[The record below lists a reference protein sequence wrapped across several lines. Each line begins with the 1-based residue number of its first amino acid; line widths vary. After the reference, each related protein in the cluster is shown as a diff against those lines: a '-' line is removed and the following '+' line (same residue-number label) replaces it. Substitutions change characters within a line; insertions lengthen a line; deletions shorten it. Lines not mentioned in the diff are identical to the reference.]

1 MTSGTTIRTSTASLV
16 AMSLIALTG
25 TVRAQTVQQVLD
37 SVYINGVT
45 RAAEMPFADST
56 QRSPLPEYI
65 DRGIGGS
72 SLRGCTLTAIHGL
85 YCLDIRSDGKFI
97 VNWPNPAK
105 VEYSTSMPPHVPSYD
120 IINCNDIPGLDSRK
134 DETCTTFTVDLG
146 GSIWLG
152 GKDKGKSYSLVE
164 AIEVPVADTCPGGYG
179 ALPVLSSNG
188 KRYCSR
194 MVSSGRPL
202 LVDIYPI
209 DGDVA
214 EQFTLFGSGPLS
226 GNLMLEERKT
236 ATFAQSDGT
245 TIEIASGKRDWG
257 LIGSE
262 LLQGITLL
270 QKAGDT
276 AADTRN
282 YVLVT
287 TTLGRVLA
295 YDTAG
300 GHPAFPVFDIP
311 AHREAAT
318 PCSADAPAFSVRT
331 GTKTGF
337 IYAGDSQYCEVSA
350 LEPAYDADGNLT
362 NLVDAVE
369 GGQNLTLSTRSDGDY
384 IAPTNITVSPG
395 VSINLNDCAD
405 PYMPCTLVVNST
417 GSPIA
422 TLSNVQLYD
431 TGISGM
437 TLFQIENIPDCRYV
451 PGDCLAE
458 LDIPDNGSG
467 AVETLIS
474 AGVIVPLK
482 PLDPVARLNPAAQRL
497 NLTKLLP
504 AEVTELFDEPLPDML
519 LSRMYRGQK
528 INDFRFGGFFGR
540 TEDGVVFRNVFYG
553 EFDISGLAGSSLG
566 CAENLGSLDWDVLT
580 TVSERYVS
588 ASQPYAAT
596 DPQHLTT
603 IINSGCGTS
612 RTAGSRWSLKPYN
625 LEMTPCTYNPDPADN
640 WAGDGQC
647 VVGHPEEEVADDA
660 VYGKLLLELLDEFGG
675 TLEQLACTDSYNEN
689 GGTAPLSATDCSA
702 VRADYLNTLDKFD
715 KCWDAT
721 QQPKQSSGNQTCQ
734 AFDVQLASLESTV
747 SGLTSIGPDV
757 ANRAGELWARVITIR
772 HVYDTRFTPSLPP
785 DGFVEPQALPT
796 P

>member
-1 MTSGTTIRTSTASLV
+1 MTSGKTIRTSAASLV

-72 SLRGCTLTAIHGL
+72 NLRGCTLTAIHGL

-105 VEYSTSMPPHVPSYD
+105 VEYSSSMPPVVPSYD
-120 IINCNDIPGLDSRK
+120 IINCNDIPGLDTRK
-134 DETCTTFTVDLG
+134 DETCTSFTVDLG

-152 GKDKGKSYSLVE
+152 GKDKGKAYSLVE
-164 AIEVPVADTCPGGYG
+164 AVELPVAETCPGGYDT
-179 ALPVLSSNG
+179 LPVLSSNG
-188 KRYCSR
+188 KRFCSR

-214 EQFTLFGSGPLS
+214 EKFTLFGSGPLS
-226 GNLMLEERKT
+226 GMLTLEERKT
-236 ATFAQSDGT
+236 ATFTQPDGT
-245 TIEIASGKRDWG
+245 TIEIASRKGDWG
-257 LIGSE
+257 LIGPE
-262 LLQGITLL
+262 LLQGIAL
-270 QKAGDT
+270 QQNPGKT

-287 TTLGRVLA
+287 TTAGRVLA

-300 GHPAFPVFDIP
+300 GAPAFPVFDIP
-311 AHREAAT
+311 ANREAAT
-318 PCSADAPAFSVRT
+318 PCSADDPAFSVRASAE
-331 GTKTGF
+331 TGF
-337 IYAGDSQYCEVSA
+337 IYVGDSQYCEVSA
-350 LEPAYDADGNLT
+350 LEPVYDADGNLT
-362 NLVDAVE
+362 TLTHAVE
-369 GGQNLTLSTRSDGDY
+369 DNQNLTLSTRSGSDY

-395 VSINLNDCAD
+395 VSIDLNDCAD
-405 PYMPCTLVVNST
+405 PNLPCSLVVNST

-458 LDIPDNGSG
+458 LAIEDNGSG

-482 PLDPVARLNPAAQRL
+482 PLDPVVRLNPAAQRL

-519 LSRMYRGQK
+519 LSRMYRGQR
-528 INDFRFGGFFGR
+528 INNFRFGGFFAL
-540 TEDGVVFRNVFYG
+540 TEDGVVFRDVFYG
-553 EFDISGLAGSSLG
+553 EFDVSGLAGSSLG
-566 CAENLGSLDWDVLT
+566 CAEDLGSLNWDVIT

-588 ASQPYAAT
+588 ASDPYAAM

-603 IINSGCGTS
+603 IVNSGCGSS
-612 RTAGSRWSLKPYN
+612 RLAGSTWSMKPYN

-647 VVGHPEEEVADDA
+647 VVGHPEDEVADDA
-660 VYGKLLLELLDEFGG
+660 VYGKLLLVLLDEFGA
-675 TLEQLACTDSYNEN
+675 TLEQLACTDSHNEN
-689 GGTAPLSATDCSA
+689 GGVAPLSASDCSA
-702 VRADYLNTLDKFD
+702 VRANYLNTLDKFD

-721 QQPKQSSGNQTCQ
+721 RQPKQSSGNQTCQ

-747 SGLTSIGPDV
+747 SGLSSVDPDV
-757 ANRAGELWARVITIR
+757 ANRAGELKARVVTIR
-772 HVYDTRFTPSLPP
+772 HVYDTRFTPSLPL
-785 DGFVEPQALPT
+785 DGFVEPQPIPT

>member
-1 MTSGTTIRTSTASLV
+1 MITKMIRTTSAVSLV
-16 AMSLIALTG
+16 AIALIASTI

-37 SVYINGVT
+37 SVYINGAT
-45 RAAEMPFADST
+45 RAAEMPFADTT

-65 DRGIGGS
+65 DRGIGGT

-85 YCLDIRSDGKFI
+85 YCLDVRSDGKFI

-105 VEYSTSMPPHVPSYD
+105 IVSSSSVPPHVPSYD

-152 GKDKGKSYSLVE
+152 GKDKGKTYSLVE
-164 AIEVPVADTCPGGYG
+164 AVEIPVADSCPGGYD

-214 EQFTLFGSGPLS
+214 EKFTLFGSGPLS
-226 GNLMLEERKT
+226 GNLTLEERKT
-236 ATFAQSDGT
+236 ATLTLLDGT
-245 TIEIASGKRDWG
+245 TTEIASGKRGWG

-270 QKAGDT
+270 QNPGDT

-311 AHREAAT
+311 AHRQAAT

-331 GTKTGF
+331 SAKTGF
-337 IYAGDSQYCEVSA
+337 VYAGDSQYCEVSA
-350 LEPAYDADGNLT
+350 LEPAYDT
-362 NLVDAVE
+362 NGDLSGLVNAVE
-369 GGQNLTLSTRSDGDY
+369 GSQNLTLSTRSAGDY

-395 VSINLNDCAD
+395 VSIDLNDCAD
-405 PYMPCTLVVNST
+405 PNMPCTLVVNESGT
-417 GSPIA
+417 PIA

-431 TGISGM
+431 TNISGM

-451 PGDCLAE
+451 PGDCLVE
-458 LDIPDNGSG
+458 LGIPDNGSG

-482 PLDPVARLNPAAQRL
+482 PLDPVTRLNPAAQRL

-528 INDFRFGGFFGR
+528 INNFRFGGFFGR
-540 TEDGVVFRNVFYG
+540 TEDGVVFRDVFYG
-553 EFDISGLAGSSLG
+553 EFDISELAGSSLG

-580 TVSERYVS
+580 TVSERYAS
-588 ASQPYAAT
+588 ASDSNAST

-625 LEMTPCTYNPDPADN
+625 LEMTPCTYNPDPTDN
-640 WAGDGQC
+640 WAGDAWSEAQ
-647 VVGHPEEEVADDA
+647 HR
-660 VYGKLLLELLDEFGG
+660 
-675 TLEQLACTDSYNEN
+675 QH
-689 GGTAPLSATDCSA
+689 
-702 VRADYLNTLDKFD
+702 R
-715 KCWDAT
+715 
-721 QQPKQSSGNQTCQ
+721 QQ
-734 AFDVQLASLESTV
+734 
-747 SGLTSIGPDV
+747 
-757 ANRAGELWARVITIR
+757 
-772 HVYDTRFTPSLPP
+772 
-785 DGFVEPQALPT
+785 
-796 P
+796 